1 LFACRFHHFP
11 VRSAR
16 KGFGIT
22 AALVCLI
29 TYFLLTFA
37 GEQLA
42 RSGTIGVILGGLLPV
57 FAVIA
62 AILWLN
68 LAPRGEMFRDLSA
81 RSEKLST
88 ALGAARERWVR
99 RNAFID
105 ITTGIRD
112 FDLLSTYLS
121 TFY

>member
-1 LFACRFHHFP
+1 MEEYVEMSTGMEQVEAKILIIRRIVLSLAPILFCLLAASIIFRFD
-11 VRSAR
+11 RR
-16 KGFGIT
+16 GKGFGIT

-68 LAPRGEMFRDLSA
+68 LAPRGEMFRGMS
-81 RSEKLST
+81 
-88 ALGAARERWVR
+88 
-99 RNAFID
+99 
-105 ITTGIRD
+105 
-112 FDLLSTYLS
+112 
-121 TFY
+121 